1 MVLLEFS
8 MFPTDKG
15 ESVSQYVAP
24 LIDLIDKSG
33 LNYQLTS
40 MGTIIEGE
48 WDDVMN
54 VVTECF
60 KLLEPQSN
68 RISTF
73 IKIDYRKDSN
83 SRLSTKVE
91 KIENILNRNISQ

>member
-91 KIENILNRNISQ
+91 KIENILNRKISQ